1 VCLALAVYAGPAA
14 ALPIGVPSA
23 NPDTGTPPNKI
34 VNGYQLVKTASNTD
48 PLENPSGP
56 ITTFGRLSDGTATE
70 PDGNTY
76 LVLPDGVG
84 GPTAGYDYGHHFVFQ
99 GHENEDDLAYVTRVN
114 LDVSDPA
121 HRITLLTPT
130 GSDGL
135 THFDDLDG
143 TTWDPFT
150 RTLLFTQEAGPDG
163 GVIEMGPDGSH
174 LHTLDGVIGKGS
186 YEGIRA
192 DDHGNLVIDEDEG
205 GTTLHTDP
213 NDPNSPTGPRQPN
226 SFLYR
231 FVPNDRADL
240 SAGGVLQA
248 LQVTVNGTPVI
259 FHPNDAVGDTFTS
272 QGQLKINT
280 PGTSWPTRWVTLHNT
295 STDGFAPFDAN
306 AAAKAAAATP
316 FKRPENGA
324 FQPGSDFQTYVFD
337 ATGDTNANVA
347 LAPAAVA
354 RGGWGSALQAPPE
367 RQRLDGQDL
376 DRGARQ
382 LRALVLRH
390 ARLLGQQ
397 PVPDWRGPW
406 QRPARAAE
414 HAGLRVAVPAG
425 RSQRPAVH
433 RARPR
438 RDLAV
443 RGRGQRA
450 HRCRGRQR
458 QGHAGRHEGH
468 PGVADEGAIV
478 LHPTA
483 WPEHTLGDR
492 PHVRPAAGLSLSAG
506 GGRPAGPPPSVAYWR
521 P

>member
-1 VCLALAVYAGPAA
+1 MGSQKRLGAAASVCLALAVYAGPAA

-34 VNGYQLVKTASNTD
+34 VNGYQFVKTASNTD

-354 RGGWGSALQAPPE
+354 RGGWGALYKLHLNANGSTGRISIAVLGNSVHSSFDTLAFSAGNRFLTGE
-367 RQRLDGQDL
+367 
-376 DRGARQ
+376 DRGNDLHEQLNTLDSVWQYRLGDPNGQRFIALGRDATSLSEGEDNEPTGVEVGSGKATPAGMKGTLASLTKARSFFTQQHGQNTLWEIVRTFARQ
-382 LRALVLRH
+382 
-390 ARLLGQQ
+390 
-397 PVPDWRGPW
+397 
-406 QRPARAAE
+406 
-414 HAGLRVAVPAG
+414 
-425 RSQRPAVH
+425 
-433 RARPR
+433 
-438 RDLAV
+438 
-443 RGRGQRA
+443 
-450 HRCRGRQR
+450 
-458 QGHAGRHEGH
+458 
-468 PGVADEGAIV
+468 PG
-478 LHPTA
+478 
-483 WPEHTLGDR
+483 
-492 PHVRPAAGLSLSAG
+492 
-506 GGRPAGPPPSVAYWR
+506 
-521 P
+521 